1 MENKNTKKSLKLVLK
16 YIWFD
21 KIKSGE
27 KTKEYREVKHYWN
40 SRLIR
45 PEGFYKSVILQR
57 GYKKNPERM
66 EFEIKKI
73 YMSNELND
81 LNLDKVW
88 VIELGRRLK

>member
-40 SRLIR
+40 GRLTR

-73 YMSNELND
+73 YMSNEPND